1 MASGTGRKP
10 AQPVAGAAQF
20 PNQEGGTHHE
30 TVHQRQSHGYAPDQI
45 RHTMTVGELIDA
57 LREFDEDAQVYLRH
71 DGGYTYGGI
80 TWTDFEE
87 NYEDGSE
94 DE

>member
-1 MASGTGRKP
+1 MK
-10 AQPVAGAAQF
+10 VFIAANRTAYT
-20 PNQEGGTHHE
+20 PEDVEHTL
-30 TVHQRQSHGYAPDQI
+30 TVRD
-45 RHTMTVGELIDA
+45 VIDA
-57 LREFDEDAQVYLRH
+57 LSDYPDDTPVYLKH

-87 NYEDGSE
+87 DYEDGSE